1 MNNFLLVEDSTANSR
16 RLHREFI
23 RSFGFR
29 FFVSFAIILLFQAS
43 RVRAQGEGIVL
54 ATYANDFL
62 SIGVGGRAL
71 GMGSAYTAVAND
83 VTAGYWN
90 PAGLSKVEFP
100 EIILMHDERYGGI
113 VSYNY
118 GAAAMKLSKD
128 ETVGISAVVLSV
140 SGVPNTLSAG
150 LDINGNPIPA
160 GSANADSLDRLDYSK
175 ITFFGETDVALIGSY
190 AKQVSDEFSYG
201 ANVKFIRRNIGS
213 AYGTGIGFDVAA
225 LYSPFRNFNLGAN
238 LQNATTT
245 VVAWTTGTTELA
257 TPVLAAGA
265 AYNLIIGQTT
275 ILPALDLLFNIDNM
289 RSSTMVHFGPLS
301 ADARAGMEVSYKNVI
316 AIRAG
321 YNEVKQFTVGAGIHL
336 PKLMIDYSFAR
347 FSDTD
352 ALGDTHRI
360 SLELILENDKPKP

>member
-1 MNNFLLVEDSTANSR
+1 MNLELNQLNK
-16 RLHREFI
+16 
-23 RSFGFR
+23 RSFY
-29 FFVSFAIILLFQAS
+29 FVAFIIVCS
-43 RVRAQGEGIVL
+43 SVPDVKGQGSGVVL

-90 PAGLSKVEFP
+90 PAGLSKVEYP
-100 EIILMHDERYGGI
+100 EIILMHDQRYGDI
-113 VSYNY
+113 VNYNY

-150 LDINGNPIPA
+150 LDINGNPISSSGA
-160 GSANADSLDRLDYSK
+160 SADSLDRLNYAN

-190 AKQVSDEFSYG
+190 AKRCSDDFSYG
-201 ANVKFIRRNIGS
+201 ANVKFIRRSIGS
-213 AYGTGIGFDVAA
+213 TYGTGIGFDVGA
-225 LYSPFRNFNLGAN
+225 LYSPVKNFNLGAD

-257 TPVLAAGA
+257 TPILATGA
-265 AYNLIIGQTT
+265 AYNLSIGQTT
-275 ILPALDLLFNIDNM
+275 IMPALDLLFNIDNM
-289 RSSTMVHFGPLS
+289 RSSSTVHLGPLS
-301 ADARAGMEVSYKNVI
+301 ADVRAGAEVSYKNVI

-347 FSDTD
+347 FSYAD

-360 SLELILENDKPKP
+360 SLELILENDKQDR